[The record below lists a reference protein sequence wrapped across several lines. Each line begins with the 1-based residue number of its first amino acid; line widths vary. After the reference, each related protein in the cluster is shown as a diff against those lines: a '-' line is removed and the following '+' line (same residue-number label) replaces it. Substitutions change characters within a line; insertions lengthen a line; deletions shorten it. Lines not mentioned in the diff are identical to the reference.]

1 MFFCGSQT
9 KSLIERREC
18 RTEVETENKG
28 ARGFRMVVS
37 LTLRTTK
44 RKTHQQNRQPRRL
57 KNCRATCGCLVNFH
71 LGLRGCGTCASVT
84 KSSPCHAN
92 FFSSLHSDFT
102 SSIIIY
108 GVSVDEDC
116 RSVFVSLTC
125 FQLCNRLVPLTY
137 FDTVKFILH

>member
-1 MFFCGSQT
+1 MFF
-9 KSLIERREC
+9 LWFANEELERREC

-28 ARGFRMVVS
+28 ARGFRTVVS

-71 LGLRGCGTCASVT
+71 LDGLRGWGTCASVT

-102 SSIIIY
+102 SSIIMASWWMKI
-108 GVSVDEDC
+108 V
-116 RSVFVSLTC
+116 
-125 FQLCNRLVPLTY
+125 VPFLFLLLAFSYATG
-137 FDTVKFILH
+137 